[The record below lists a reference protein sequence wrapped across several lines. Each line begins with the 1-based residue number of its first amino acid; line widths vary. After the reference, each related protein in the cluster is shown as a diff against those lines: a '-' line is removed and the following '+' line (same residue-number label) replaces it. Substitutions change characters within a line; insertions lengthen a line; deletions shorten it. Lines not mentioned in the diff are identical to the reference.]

1 MRYQNIIWDFDG
13 TLFDTYPGMCRNLSR
28 AMASVG
34 VRVAE
39 EALLPRFLVSMKEAI
54 AYCAEQGG
62 IDEETA
68 FQTYRAWVKE
78 HPLPESRPYPGAGEL
93 LERFQAAGGRN
104 FIFTHR
110 GPTVHA
116 YVAQEGWT
124 PYFEEVVPFGPD
136 FERKPSPS
144 GNLYLMERHGLKREE
159 TLAVGDRELDIL
171 AAKAAGID
179 ACLLYKTGVDS
190 AADYQ
195 LRSFEELYAVIGLEK
210 E

>member
-1 MRYQNIIWDFDG
+1 MRYQAIIWDFDG
-13 TLFDTYPGMCRNLSR
+13 TLFDTYPGMCRNLR
-28 AMASVG
+28 QAMASIG
-34 VRVAE
+34 VQVSE
-39 EALLPRFLVSMKEAI
+39 EELLPRFRISLRVALE
-54 AYCAEQGG
+54 YCAEQGG
-62 IDEETA
+62 IDGETA
-68 FQTYRAWVKE
+68 FQTYRSWVKD
-78 HPLPESRPYPGAGEL
+78 HPLPEAKPYPGADEL
-93 LERFQAAGGRN
+93 LKKVQAAGGRN

-110 GPTVHA
+110 GPSVHA
-116 YVAQEGWT
+116 YVEQAGWT

-179 ACLLYKTGVDS
+179 ACLLCETDEES
-190 AADYQ
+190 AADWR
-195 LRSFEELYAVIGLEK
+195 LRELRELYAVIGLEK